1 MAVQE
6 TLHRIVVIDDDP
18 DVSALLAL
26 LFEVD
31 DRFDLVGV
39 AADGRNGI
47 DIVSELEPDA
57 VVVDLDLP
65 EANGL
70 DVIVEIHA
78 DLPDTR
84 IVVFS
89 AYPDPYTLLDALRC
103 GADSYLDKATAWA
116 ELVPTVAA
124 LCGETEPA
132 G

>member
-1 MAVQE
+1 MAVQAN
-6 TLHRIVVIDDDP
+6 LHRIVVIDDDP

-47 DIVSELEPDA
+47 DIVTELEPDA

-70 DVIVEIHA
+70 DVIVEIRA
-78 DLPDTR
+78 DLPETR

-116 ELVPTVAA
+116 ELVPTVAG